1 MFSNMPAAT
10 QVDVKLFNSETK
22 VHFETCDNG
31 IGFDTSTVKPT
42 SLGMRIMRERA
53 EAIGA
58 SFQVSSQPGSGTCV
72 EVTWNSKSK
81 CEIKSFVD
89 PLAMQAENQ
98 GASMTIKIL
107 LVDDHAVVRSGLS
120 KFLMVN
126 KDLKLVG
133 EASDGAEAVQ
143 MVSLH
148 KPDIVLMDLMMP
160 GMDGISATREI
171 HQRYPG
177 VKVIAL
183 TSFAEQNMI
192 QGALQAG
199 AVGYLQ
205 KNVTATELGN
215 AIRSACAGHMIL
227 SPEATQVLAQSIAQP
242 QIPGEQLTEREREVL
257 KCMVEGLNN
266 NAIAEKLVVSLGTVK
281 FHISNIFHKL
291 GVNSRVEAVKAA
303 IEQKLV

>member
-1 MFSNMPAAT
+1 MP
-10 QVDVKLFNSETK
+10 
-22 VHFETCDNG
+22 
-31 IGFDTSTVKPT
+31 
-42 SLGMRIMRERA
+42 
-53 EAIGA
+53 
-58 SFQVSSQPGSGTCV
+58 
-72 EVTWNSKSK
+72 
-81 CEIKSFVD
+81 
-89 PLAMQAENQ
+89 
-98 GASMTIKIL
+98 IKIL

-160 GMDGISATREI
+160 GTDGITATREI
-171 HQRYPG
+171 HQKYPA

-205 KNVTATELGN
+205 KNVTASELGN
-215 AIRSACAGHMIL
+215 AIHSACAGNMIL
-227 SPEATQVLAQSIAQP
+227 SPEATQVLAQSVSQP

-257 KCMVEGLNN
+257 QCMVDGLNN

-291 GVNSRVEAVKAA
+291 GVSSRVEAVKAA